1 MSNVKPVDGLVYLLQ
16 CSNSEELDIWSEFHE
31 IELPNENIEKKYA
44 IEIKAFRE
52 QKSIKRKTYKK
63 IEIDT

>member
-52 QKSIKRKTYKK
+52 
-63 IEIDT
+63 